1 MGIKA
6 HALKIAEQGYRV
18 LVPDLY
24 KGKLCLDVEEAHHNM
39 DNLDFPGAVAEIAQA
54 AAFLKKEGS
63 AKVGICGFCMGGALT
78 MGGLA
83 KSADIVCGAPFYGVN
98 FGLFECT
105 QLAQKPVQGHFG
117 AEDTMAGFSD
127 AATGK
132 KLAAELQAASNA
144 EAEVFIYERVG
155 RSWAFPR
162 TTPARLTSPGHDCLV
177 SSLSILSS
185 RSFVEFG
192 PGRVCGRNR
201 PWKEET
207 VAAQLLVGEALKYR
221 TTKQTLDSPLGTR
234 RI

>member
-1 MGIKA
+1 MEVIRLNDAFDAYMSGPVGAPAVVVVQEWWGINEMIKA

-39 DNLDFPGAVAEIAQA
+39 DNLDFPGAVAEIVQA

-132 KLAAELQAASNA
+132 KLAAELQAAGNA

-155 RSWAFPR
+155 HAFMNSESAPFADFAER
-162 TTPARLTSPGHDCLV
+162 QAKLGFPPYDASQADLAWSRL
-177 SSLSILSS
+177 
-185 RSFVEFG
+185 FG
-192 PGRVCGRNR
+192 FFT
-201 PWKEET
+201 KH
-207 VAAQLLVGEALKYR
+207 LK
-221 TTKQTLDSPLGTR
+221 
-234 RI
+234 

>member
-1 MGIKA
+1 MGMSGPVGAPAVVVVQEWWGINEMIKA

-39 DNLDFPGAVAEIAQA
+39 DNLDFPGAVAEIVQA

-117 AEDTMAGFSD
+117 AEDTMA
-127 AATGK
+127 
-132 KLAAELQAASNA
+132 ASPM
-144 EAEVFIYERVG
+144 R
-155 RSWAFPR
+155 RR
-162 TTPARLTSPGHDCLV
+162 AR
-177 SSLSILSS
+177 SS
-185 RSFVEFG
+185 RRS
-192 PGRVCGRNR
+192 CR
-201 PWKEET
+201 PPAT
-207 VAAQLLVGEALKYR
+207 
-221 TTKQTLDSPLGTR
+221 PR
-234 RI
+234 RKSS